1 MNPLN
6 RFFLLFLNLGT
17 NLDKFSILDL
27 FQVMFEIR
35 DSISHVLEV
44 SHYGFVE
51 LVGVLGKGLMDFFL
65 GSGYVFVCLLNWFRK
80 SDQSFPIIR
89 WNICNIFE
97 FIKMLSMF
105 KQTLKLMILWVN
117 SRDICWYHVHF
128 DGDWIEARLGW
139 WPWHSKKLLLL
150 WIKTFKENNWN
161 ELKGLF
167 CFYFHLLLLDEI
179 DYWY

>member
-1 MNPLN
+1 LNPLN

-65 GSGYVFVCLLNWFRK
+65 GSGYVFVCLLN
-80 SDQSFPIIR
+80 
-89 WNICNIFE
+89 
-97 FIKMLSMF
+97 
-105 KQTLKLMILWVN
+105 
-117 SRDICWYHVHF
+117 
-128 DGDWIEARLGW
+128 
-139 WPWHSKKLLLL
+139 
-150 WIKTFKENNWN
+150 
-161 ELKGLF
+161 
-167 CFYFHLLLLDEI
+167 
-179 DYWY
+179 

>member
-27 FQVMFEIR
+27 FQGIFEIG

-65 GSGYVFVCLLNWFRK
+65 GSGYVFVCLLN
-80 SDQSFPIIR
+80 
-89 WNICNIFE
+89 
-97 FIKMLSMF
+97 
-105 KQTLKLMILWVN
+105 
-117 SRDICWYHVHF
+117 
-128 DGDWIEARLGW
+128 
-139 WPWHSKKLLLL
+139 
-150 WIKTFKENNWN
+150 
-161 ELKGLF
+161 
-167 CFYFHLLLLDEI
+167 
-179 DYWY
+179 

>member
-65 GSGYVFVCLLNWFRK
+65 GSGYVFVCLLN
-80 SDQSFPIIR
+80 
-89 WNICNIFE
+89 
-97 FIKMLSMF
+97 
-105 KQTLKLMILWVN
+105 
-117 SRDICWYHVHF
+117 
-128 DGDWIEARLGW
+128 
-139 WPWHSKKLLLL
+139 
-150 WIKTFKENNWN
+150 
-161 ELKGLF
+161 
-167 CFYFHLLLLDEI
+167 
-179 DYWY
+179 

>member
-65 GSGYVFVCLLNWFRK
+65 GSSYVFVCLLN
-80 SDQSFPIIR
+80 
-89 WNICNIFE
+89 
-97 FIKMLSMF
+97 
-105 KQTLKLMILWVN
+105 
-117 SRDICWYHVHF
+117 
-128 DGDWIEARLGW
+128 
-139 WPWHSKKLLLL
+139 
-150 WIKTFKENNWN
+150 
-161 ELKGLF
+161 
-167 CFYFHLLLLDEI
+167 
-179 DYWY
+179 

>member
-51 LVGVLGKGLMDFFL
+51 LVGVLGKGLVDFFL
-65 GSGYVFVCLLNWFRK
+65 GSGYVFVCLLN
-80 SDQSFPIIR
+80 
-89 WNICNIFE
+89 
-97 FIKMLSMF
+97 
-105 KQTLKLMILWVN
+105 
-117 SRDICWYHVHF
+117 
-128 DGDWIEARLGW
+128 
-139 WPWHSKKLLLL
+139 
-150 WIKTFKENNWN
+150 
-161 ELKGLF
+161 
-167 CFYFHLLLLDEI
+167 
-179 DYWY
+179 